1 MTGPFNNFWGAVLI
15 TIITSLAITLIIT
28 AIGLLLGLVPS
39 ILIQRPAKEK
49 IFYWVGQVIA
59 FIAFYLYF
67 IPSLAPQVNKEK
79 TNAQENEATIVSL
92 THDAHEYFVRIAFDS
107 LNQKFK
113 NPDDFELNT
122 YTVFAQDST
131 INSQK
136 DSIFTVYFSYTLK
149 DDKTKELMAK
159 YIVIDRQATLK
170 GFDIDKHDNPEYMR
184 VYKKQ
189 EVLKAKLDK
198 FDKAVN

>member
-1 MTGPFNNFWGAVLI
+1 LA
-15 TIITSLAITLIIT
+15 LAITLIIT

-79 TNAQENEATIVSL
+79 TNVQENEATIVSL
-92 THDAHEYFVRIAFDS
+92 THDGQEYFVRI
-107 LNQKFK
+107 
-113 NPDDFELNT
+113 
-122 YTVFAQDST
+122 
-131 INSQK
+131 
-136 DSIFTVYFSYTLK
+136 
-149 DDKTKELMAK
+149 
-159 YIVIDRQATLK
+159 VIDHQATLK
-170 GFDIDKHDNPEYMR
+170 GFDIDKYDNSEYMR